1 MEFAFGIFGEG
12 LGNWGNSKNG
22 YLNKYYLEGRDNG
35 LMMSLCL
42 ARKQLFILIRMGLW
56 FGLD

>member
-22 YLNKYYLEGRDNG
+22 YLNKYYLEGMTN
-35 LMMSLCL
+35 LENHYY
-42 ARKQLFILIRMGLW
+42 A
-56 FGLD
+56 